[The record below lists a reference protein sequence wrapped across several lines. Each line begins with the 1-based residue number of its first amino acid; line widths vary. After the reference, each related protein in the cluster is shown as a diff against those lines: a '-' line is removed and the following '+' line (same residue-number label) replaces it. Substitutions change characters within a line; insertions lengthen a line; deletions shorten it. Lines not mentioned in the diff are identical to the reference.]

1 MVTRHLLQDGYVS
14 DPIRTRHG
22 TIFKIRY
29 RVPAVGGKFKHKQ
42 ETLYGLTAKKDAKAV
57 LKERLQKIESMNLEA
72 VDLTLRSF
80 VVKYWKPYLGRKET
94 KPSTV
99 RGYQSVLDNHILPYI
114 GDMIMAE
121 IIPINI
127 EELLQVKAK
136 AGYSSKTMRNVIVQ
150 LNGVF
155 HLAEDN
161 DLISRSPVRKR
172 HKSVCHKTEKPI
184 WTTEQVRSI
193 LESVPAEHRCLF
205 FCVALTGLRLGELL
219 ALQWKCVDLQGR
231 VLRVLHSLYKRQ
243 MVSPKT
249 LSSTRQVPL
258 GDVLVA
264 AFASHREQSSFVKL
278 EDFVFCSQEGMSLN
292 PDVLRKDVLYP
303 VLDRLN
309 IPRPKGAGGFHCFR
323 HSAASFINAE
333 TGNLKIIQKFLGHSN
348 VSTTADIYTHVSE
361 AVEREAAVA
370 LERSIFGSCSQFVR
384 DFNNK
389 SNVFPFRK

>member
-29 RVPAVGGKFKHKQ
+29 RVPTAGGKFKHRQ
-42 ETLYGLTAKKDAKAV
+42 ETIYGVTAKREAKAV
-57 LKERLQKIESMNLEA
+57 LNERLQQVASMNLEA

-80 VVKYWKPYLGRKET
+80 VEKYWKPYLDWKET

-99 RGYQSVLDNHILPYI
+99 RGYQSVLDNHILPSL

-121 IIPINI
+121 IAPINI

-136 AGYSSKTMRNVIVQ
+136 AGYSAKTMRNVIVQ
-150 LNGVF
+150 LNGIF

-172 HKSVCHKTEKPI
+172 HKPVCHKTEKPI
-184 WTTEQVRSI
+184 WTLEQVKRI

-219 ALQWKCVDLQGR
+219 ALQWKCVDLQSR

-243 MVSPKT
+243 LVAPKT
-249 LSSTRQVPL
+249 FSSARRIPL

-264 AFASHREQSSFVKL
+264 ALTSHREQSSFTKL
-278 EDFVFCSQEGMSLN
+278 
-292 PDVLRKDVLYP
+292 
-303 VLDRLN
+303 
-309 IPRPKGAGGFHCFR
+309 
-323 HSAASFINAE
+323 
-333 TGNLKIIQKFLGHSN
+333 
-348 VSTTADIYTHVSE
+348 
-361 AVEREAAVA
+361 
-370 LERSIFGSCSQFVR
+370 
-384 DFNNK
+384 
-389 SNVFPFRK
+389 